1 MVGTRNQRCRNDD
14 GGLGFTRSY
23 CGSGGAGGCRSRGHS
38 QRASRRGSTYVRK
51 KLKKLIQS
59 LTDRLGMNSQIE
71 LNTGNAFNRCN
82 YRGRTM
88 TAVAMM
94 TSELDARSRSIAP
107 EPKTMSIVVASDG
120 SESAFAAFKAA
131 TLIKARNNAEIHVL
145 TVLEPMPAMFP
156 SVEGIII
163 PVELD
168 RSREE
173 AQRTTVLEQM
183 MPYDPASEWSL
194 DIRLG
199 RAAESIVDFA
209 VESKADLIIVG
220 LHRHGIVGRLLGE
233 ETAMAIARLSPVPL
247 LVASPGMK
255 RLPHRVM
262 VAMDLRPDGLQ
273 CAPEAL
279 AAIANTPSI
288 SCVHVKPRSEFLGV
302 DWVEFDRDYEL
313 AMRERFSALE
323 NQL

>member
-1 MVGTRNQRCRNDD
+1 
-14 GGLGFTRSY
+14 
-23 CGSGGAGGCRSRGHS
+23 
-38 QRASRRGSTYVRK
+38 
-51 KLKKLIQS
+51 
-59 LTDRLGMNSQIE
+59 
-71 LNTGNAFNRCN
+71 
-82 YRGRTM
+82 M

-323 NQL
+323 NQLDELHLRPDLIVLHGEASHELTDFAAYSKAELIVTGVRRRLGRARATGGRMAAKIIRHAECSVLVVPSLYSPDPKS